1 MRNTCKFA
9 VACVVTVVLLAAAGC
24 GGNGEQGE
32 EADTA
37 AADGTSGGAGGTG
50 NTESGENA
58 SLAGTSGTTPPGMP
72 PATANPV
79 VLIKTSM
86 GDITVE
92 LDDDNAPLTV
102 ENFLRY
108 AESGFYDKTVFHQ
121 VFKGAV
127 IMGGML
133 NQDMTEKEAG
143 PPVNNEAHNGL
154 TNQRGTIAM
163 ARQHDVINSATCQF
177 FINVKDNPNYDHR
190 PGARVTYDNPQDYG
204 YCVFG
209 RVTPESMGVVDQ
221 IADVEVQDTA
231 EFERTPVRTVLIE
244 SIRKVR

>member
-9 VACVVTVVLLAAAGC
+9 VACVAMAVLLAAAGC
-24 GGNGEQGE
+24 GGNGQQGE
-32 EADTA
+32 NADTA
-37 AADGTSGGAGGTG
+37 AADAASGAGGTG
-50 NTESGENA
+50 STQSGENA
-58 SLAGTSGTTPPGMP
+58 ASAGTGGATPAEMS
-72 PATANPV
+72 PAPANPV
-79 VLIKTSM
+79 VLINTSL

-92 LDDDNAPLTV
+92 LDADNAPLTV
-102 ENFLRY
+102 QNFLGY
-108 AESGFYDKTVFHQ
+108 VESGFYDKTLFHQ

-127 IMGGML
+127 IMGGMF
-133 NQDMTEKEAG
+133 NQDMTEKQPG
-143 PPVNNEAHNGL
+143 PPISNEAHNGL

-190 PGARVTYDNPQDYG
+190 PGARANYDNPQDYG

-209 RVTPESMGVVDQ
+209 RVTPDSMAVVDK

-231 EFERTPVRTVLIE
+231 DFERIPVTPVVIQ
-244 SIRKVR
+244 SIRRVR